1 MLAGPNL
8 ILLAVPCTPYV
19 YILVHANDCTTLRLR
34 LSFPL
39 LHRAGALASRWM
51 VLCATRSRVSLPRRR
66 KITSAITTL
75 GAHIAQKREMRAN
88 ETRLTTDWDQEVWS
102 IHAGC
107 TLLQ

>member
-1 MLAGPNL
+1 MIVLLSDSDSPSRCFTAPVLLPLVGWCFAQLAAESRS
-8 ILLAVPCTPYV
+8 LAV
-19 YILVHANDCTTLRLR
+19 A
-34 LSFPL
+34 
-39 LHRAGALASRWM
+39 
-51 VLCATRSRVSLPRRR
+51 RSQF
-66 KITSAITTL
+66 TSAITTL